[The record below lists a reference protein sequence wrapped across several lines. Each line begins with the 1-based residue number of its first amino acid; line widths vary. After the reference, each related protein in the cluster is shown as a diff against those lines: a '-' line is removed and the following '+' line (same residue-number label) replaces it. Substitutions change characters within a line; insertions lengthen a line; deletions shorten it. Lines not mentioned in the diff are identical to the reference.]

1 MKTLKFLNTKI
12 SKYPVA
18 ILLTYGILLRILVVV
33 CYNAITIFP
42 DTQNYIDLANTL
54 LNFDVINYSGE
65 RTPGFPTLIALAGG
79 NLYITIFFQLILGLL
94 AMYLMYDFFKL
105 KSQDI
110 PFAFWCSTI
119 TTSFIYVIFY
129 EFAIL
134 TESLTYFMLTLT
146 FWFIEKFHIL
156 KLSAS
161 IKHYFILSLILGCLY
176 LTRPMFIYV
185 PIGFSLFYLV
195 KNFNFDIRKT
205 FIKSLSMSLLPLVT
219 FYAWC
224 SVNEKNINQFTSS
237 YYLGINLAQV
247 ATSFFD
253 KAPEEHRLIR
263 DIFVKHRAYIEAN
276 EPDYAYPMTVWYAYD
291 ELLEKTQLSPPNL
304 SNKLGEISKKLF
316 KKYPGL
322 YLKQVGISWLH
333 FWNARN
339 ALMWNVDKF
348 ENRFIRRGLIG
359 LWIYIQGNILIA
371 IHFLFVLFVFK
382 KIIQFFTSG
391 FHLDSDL
398 FLVAIVM
405 GGSLAQALVTFG
417 TNSRFAFPYLP
428 LIVYFVAVNV
438 TTLKNNYAKRT
449 LS

>member
-1 MKTLKFLNTKI
+1 MKTLKFINTKI

-18 ILLTYGILLRILVVV
+18 TLLAYGILLRILVVL

-79 NLYITIFFQLILGLL
+79 NLYITVFFQLILGLL

-110 PFAFWCSTI
+110 PFAFWCSII

-146 FWFIEKFHIL
+146 FWFIEKFHVL

-176 LTRPMFIYV
+176 LTRPMFIYI
-185 PIGFSLFYLV
+185 PIGLFLFIFV
-195 KNFNFDIRKT
+195 KHIKTNFRKAFLKPIIIFLFP
-205 FIKSLSMSLLPLVT
+205 FIS
-219 FYAWC
+219 FYSWC
-224 SVNEKNINQFTSS
+224 SLNERNNGYFTSS
-237 YYLGINLAQV
+237 WYFGINISQT
-247 ATSFFD
+247 ATSFFEKVPDED
-253 KAPEEHRLIR
+253 KLIR
-263 DIFVKHRAYIEAN
+263 DIFVKHRAYVEAN

-291 ELLEKTQLSPPNL
+291 ELLEKTQLSPPDL

-333 FWNARN
+333 FWNAKN
-339 ALMWNVDKF
+339 ALIWNVDKF

-371 IHFLFVLFVFK
+371 IHFLFVLFAFK
-382 KIIQFFTSG
+382 KIIKFFTSG
-391 FHLDSDL
+391 FNLDSDL

-428 LIVYFVAVNV
+428 LIVYFVFINLY
-438 TTLKNNYAKRT
+438 TLKKSYAKRT
-449 LS
+449 SS